1 MKING
6 KTIDAL
12 LIAYGPDYKL
22 YSNEGR
28 YILQTG
34 REKTVFVKE
43 DPEYKIVSQF
53 VVLKYQDISEQENIK
68 NRFLE
73 LVGRLKNPSERYD
86 RLTTKSNPYEIS
98 SYQGDSEYSINAK
111 GDAVVGDKVRFEK
124 AVFSGSFRSA
134 KFERFELITGEIIKD
149 SYGDVKQQH
158 TFTLLLSNGEKMII
172 KGRNLYRNGLWRK
185 PWINEN
191 EREQSLIEK
200 HRRGSQA
207 RSDRRERLGMNPTSK
222 KIDMRL
228 FEVDSPL
235 GKFQI
240 IVTENVPGEWKK
252 YGITDKNLRGDAIEI
267 AQRELGGRGA
277 NVLPDAVKIK
287 EIPEGFFPSKSM
299 TAAYIK
305 RKLANNPTVRRGSK
319 LEKELESYESLFD
332 RDEDEQQIDLNQLSE
347 YEKMLTFSEKQNPK
361 GVASITT
368 KKLKEI
374 MDEPFKRGTQGADFE
389 AKYGIE
395 EIESEYYKRISK
407 EAEKEMKKQL
417 KEQEQYEKS
426 MAKKEKNNTYSTFS
440 KFNKLGYKTNH
451 TNWGWYYYDE
461 TNKEYGPFDTTEEMF
476 EKALE
481 PKPKKQFP
489 ITLNWEI
496 YESLKETYAFLEI
509 PDFPFYNVRIYFGN
523 FFTVY
528 VNDGYKTLKEKDFK
542 TLDEAVD
549 FAEREFLALVMND
562 KDYDVNIGSVVK

>member
-1 MKING
+1 MKVDG

-12 LIAYGPDYKL
+12 LIAGGPNFKIYGHEDKL
-22 YSNEGR
+22 ILKIGRNTHVFNEN
-28 YILQTG
+28 T
-34 REKTVFVKE
+34 
-43 DPEYKIVSQF
+43 PEYEIINTYST
-53 VVLKYQDISEQENIK
+53 LKYHSISDQEKIK

-73 LVGRLKNPSERYD
+73 LVSRLKNP
-86 RLTTKSNPYEIS
+86 
-98 SYQGDSEYSINAK
+98 
-111 GDAVVGDKVRFEK
+111 
-124 AVFSGSFRSA
+124 
-134 KFERFELITGEIIKD
+134 
-149 SYGDVKQQH
+149 
-158 TFTLLLSNGEKMII
+158 
-172 KGRNLYRNGLWRK
+172 
-185 PWINEN
+185 
-191 EREQSLIEK
+191 
-200 HRRGSQA
+200 
-207 RSDRRERLGMNPTSK
+207 SDRRERLGMNPTSK

-228 FEVDSPL
+228 FEVDSPF

-240 IVTENVPGEWKK
+240 IITENVPGEWKK
-252 YGITDKNLRGDAIEI
+252 YGVTEKDLRSDAIQL
-267 AQRELGGRGA
+267 AHNELGGKGA
-277 NVLPDAVKIK
+277 SVMLDVVNIK
-287 EIPEGFFPSKSM
+287 KIPEGFFPSKSM

-319 LEKELESYESLFD
+319 LEQELESYESLFD
-332 RDEDEQQIDLNQLSE
+332 RDENDQQIDLNQLSE
-347 YEKMLTFSEKQNPK
+347 YEKMLTYSEKQNPK
-361 GVASITT
+361 GLASVTT

-417 KEQEQYEKS
+417 REQEQYAKS
-426 MAKKEKNNTYSTFS
+426 MDKKEK
-440 KFNKLGYKTNH
+440 
-451 TNWGWYYYDE
+451 
-461 TNKEYGPFDTTEEMF
+461 PQ
-476 EKALE
+476 

-489 ITLNWEI
+489 ITLNWEV

-528 VNDGYKTLKEKDFK
+528 VNDGYKNLKEKDFK

-549 FAEREFLALVMND
+549 FAEKEFLALVMND

>member
-1 MKING
+1 MRFKQMKING

-34 REKTVFVKE
+34 REKTVIMEE
-43 DPEYKIVSQF
+43 DSEYKIVSQF

-86 RLTTKSNPYEIS
+86 RLMK
-98 SYQGDSEYSINAK
+98 K
-111 GDAVVGDKVRFEK
+111 
-124 AVFSGSFRSA
+124 
-134 KFERFELITGEIIKD
+134 
-149 SYGDVKQQH
+149 
-158 TFTLLLSNGEKMII
+158 
-172 KGRNLYRNGLWRK
+172 
-185 PWINEN
+185 
-191 EREQSLIEK
+191 
-200 HRRGSQA
+200 
-207 RSDRRERLGMNPTSK
+207 MNPTSK

-361 GVASITT
+361 GLASITT

-389 AKYGIE
+389 AKYGTE

-426 MAKKEKNNTYSTFS
+426 VAKKEKP
-440 KFNKLGYKTNH
+440 L
-451 TNWGWYYYDE
+451 
-461 TNKEYGPFDTTEEMF
+461 
-476 EKALE
+476 

-549 FAEREFLALVMND
+549 FAEKEFLALVVND